1 MPPLPAPLADFASLL
16 APRLPKRERTRLQ
29 LVDAAIQVFS
39 ARGVTA
45 ATIQEIA
52 NVAGM
57 TTGTV
62 YNHFSTKDEIIQHA
76 ALWLGDTLCRRI
88 SDSQANIPE
97 GAERMAIGN
106 RRYIWLAE
114 QSPEWA
120 LLLLDVLPAAPNVWQ
135 ALQAYALADLQLG
148 MQQKSFSIASE
159 AAAMD
164 LIGGT
169 INQAMRT
176 VALGLAPP
184 EHGSTVA
191 ALVLRGLG
199 MASDAALEVA
209 TRPLPDFVDTV
220 TAAGTTAARTAP
232 KAGKQNR

>member
-39 ARGVTA
+39 ARGVIA

-52 NVAGM
+52 DVAGM

-62 YNHFSTKDEIIQHA
+62 YNHFSTKDEIVQHV

-88 SDSQANIPE
+88 ADSHAGILE

-114 QSPEWA
+114 QSPQWA
-120 LLLLDVLPAAPNVWQ
+120 LLLLDVLPAAPNVW
-135 ALQAYALADLQLG
+135 LTLRAYAQADLQLG
-148 MQQKSFSIASE
+148 LRQKSFSVASE

-164 LIGGT
+164 VISGT
-169 INQAMRT
+169 ITQAMRT

-184 EHGSTVA
+184 NHGSAVA
-191 ALVLRGLG
+191 ALVLRSLGLDH
-199 MASDAALEVA
+199 DAADEVA
-209 TRPLPDFVDTV
+209 SRPLPDFVDATTV
-220 TAAGTTAARTAP
+220 VSTAIARPAP
-232 KAGKQNR
+232 KQV